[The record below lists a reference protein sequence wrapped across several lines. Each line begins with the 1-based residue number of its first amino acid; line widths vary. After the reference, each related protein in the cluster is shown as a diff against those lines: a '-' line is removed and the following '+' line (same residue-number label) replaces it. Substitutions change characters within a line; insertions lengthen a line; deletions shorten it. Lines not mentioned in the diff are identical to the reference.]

1 MSEMSESAEAKR
13 RAEWLHKHNA
23 HKDWVILSVSETA
36 FIKDELLVLERER
49 NEARGYALKLKRER
63 DEAREENT
71 KLLDIAERAI
81 NDLAW
86 FNETNAQRLRV
97 ELNQLKEDAK

>member
-49 NEARGYALKLKRER
+49 